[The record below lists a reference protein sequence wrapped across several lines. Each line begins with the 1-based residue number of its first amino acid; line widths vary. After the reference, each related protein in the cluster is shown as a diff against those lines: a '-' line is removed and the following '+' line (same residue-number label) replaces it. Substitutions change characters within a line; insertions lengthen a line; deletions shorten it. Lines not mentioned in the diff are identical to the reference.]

1 MTAIALSP
9 LDERPVCT
17 SLPASIARISGLTC
31 LVPPA
36 ELLPGIREPGNTAL
50 LSTWLVEARQSASHA
65 VVSLEGLGFGGLI
78 PSRIGHETSGE
89 VAERWKVL
97 TMPGCPVFGS
107 VLVPRTPDSC
117 DAMEEPEYWNPH
129 GPALHRLSAAL
140 SVGVG
145 VNEARTAL
153 PEAVRIDWISRRLR
167 QQTLALHSLEL
178 AADATISRLV
188 VGIDDAAEESLSAS
202 DQRALIDWVDR
213 RELGR
218 RVSVQPGADEIGAVL
233 VARASLEVHGVG
245 APRIGIACSNL
256 QALDRVAP
264 YESSPVRETIR
275 RQVEAAGGQAIFP
288 DSGATDFDAIMIIH
302 PPELPRGGASDWAV
316 APNND
321 LDPEQADATVSEV
334 TDALALADIVGVADV
349 GRPNGA
355 DPLLI
360 AALDAA
366 NAWRALCGFAAWNTA
381 GNTVGTVAA
390 QLVATWAGRQAGT
403 FDESELRLA
412 VARRV
417 VEDYGWMTIERSR
430 VRAELGSSHT
440 LHDHIS
446 PANTGNPVL
455 KAAEIRLGMLLAAR
469 PGFHDLH
476 IKPDS
481 LALPWQRSFE
491 IDLCLEETS

>member
-1 MTAIALSP
+1 MTAIALIP

-36 ELLPGIREPGNTAL
+36 ELLPRIREPGDTVL
-50 LSTWLVEARQSASHA
+50 LSTWLSQARRTASHA

-78 PSRIGHETSGE
+78 PSRIGTETSHE
-89 VAERWKVL
+89 VAARWNAL
-97 TMPGCPVFGS
+97 RMPGCAVFGS
-107 VLVPRTPDSC
+107 VLVPRTPDSS
-117 DAMEEPEYWNPH
+117 DAMEEPDYWNPH

-140 SVGVG
+140 STGVG
-145 VNEARTAL
+145 VDEARAAL

-167 QQTLALHSLEL
+167 QQALALYSLEL
-178 AADATISRLV
+178 AADTTISRLV
-188 VGIDDAAEESLSAS
+188 VGIDDAAEESLSAC
-202 DQRALIDWVDR
+202 DQRALLDWVDR

-233 VARASLEVHGVG
+233 VARASLEVHAVR

-288 DSGATDFDAIMIIH
+288 DAGTTDVDAIMVIH
-302 PPELPRGGASDWAV
+302 PPELTRGVVSDWAV

-321 LDPEQADATVSEV
+321 LDPEQADSTVTDV
-334 TDALALADIVGVADV
+334 IDALARTEIVGVADV

-355 DPLLI
+355 DPLLV

-366 NAWRALCGFAAWNTA
+366 DAWRALCGFAAWNTA

-403 FDESELRLA
+403 FDDNQLRLA

-417 VEDYGWMTIERSR
+417 VEDYGWMTIERTR

-440 LHDHIS
+440 QHDHIS
-446 PANTGNPVL
+446 PATTDNPVL
-455 KAAEIRLGMLLAAR
+455 KAAETRLGMLLAAR
-469 PGFHDLH
+469 PGFEELR
-476 IKPDS
+476 ITPDS
-481 LALPWQRSFE
+481 LSLPWQRSFE
-491 IDLCLEETS
+491 IDLRLEVG